1 MSLNNKTGILYIV
14 STPIGNLKDISIRA
28 LEVLRNVN
36 LIACEDTRK
45 SRILLKHWSI
55 FTSVISLHRFSEVR
69 KSQIVLD
76 RLKKGKDIALITDAG
91 TPAISDPGNRLVRS
105 ALDEGIRVVPIPGP
119 SSIIAALSVSGSD
132 CSSFTYLGF
141 VPKKDDQRR
150 SFFRSLAQEK
160 RTCVFFDTPQRIKD
174 TLVIA
179 SEILGSR
186 RMIVARELTKI
197 HEEII
202 CGTAQSILNE
212 FSSREAVK
220 GELVIVV
227 EASSQLEPQIEI
239 EQAVRLLIDEGFSG
253 KLLAQEA
260 QARWGIKK
268 TQAYNKYIEL
278 KDKK

>member
-1 MSLNNKTGILYIV
+1 MSSNNKTGILYIV

-55 FTSVISLHRFSEVR
+55 FTPAISLHRFSEVR
-69 KSQIVLD
+69 KTQIVLD
-76 RLKKGKDIALITDAG
+76 RLKKGENIALITDAG
-91 TPAISDPGNRLVRS
+91 TPAVSDPGNRLVRA
-105 ALDEGIRVVPIPGP
+105 ALDEEIRIVPIPGP
-119 SSIIAALSVSGSD
+119 SSIIAALSVSGTD

-141 VPKKDDQRR
+141 APKKNDQRR
-150 SFFRSLAQEK
+150 SFFRSLSQEK
-160 RTCVFFDTPQRIKD
+160 RTCVFFDTPKRIKD

-179 SEILGSR
+179 SEILGPR
-186 RMIVARELTKI
+186 RMVVSRELTKL

-202 CGTAQSILNE
+202 CGTAQSILDD

-227 EASSQLEPQIEI
+227 EASPQREPQIEL
-239 EQAVRLLIDEGFSG
+239 EQAVRLLIDEGLSG
-253 KLLAQEA
+253 KRLAQEA
-260 QARWGIKK
+260 QARWGINK